1 MKAADALAIDR
12 EWIMSRLKTNAEAA
26 LRAVD
31 GPEGFCGPASTA
43 ANRALELLGKEI
55 GMFVEKTENKTVIH
69 TISDQPLTPDEW
81 AAQHATAH

>member
-69 TISDQPLTPDEW
+69 RISRVPMTVGEW
-81 AAQHATAH
+81 SDKYTTTH